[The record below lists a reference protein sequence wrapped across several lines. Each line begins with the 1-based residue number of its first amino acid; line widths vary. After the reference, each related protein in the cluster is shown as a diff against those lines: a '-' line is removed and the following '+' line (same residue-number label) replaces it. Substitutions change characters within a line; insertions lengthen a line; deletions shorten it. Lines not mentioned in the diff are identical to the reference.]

1 MRDQTIR
8 RCADVIIS
16 SAALLMLSPL
26 LAAIAVACRLQDGGP
41 ALYRANRIGRQ
52 GKPFQLLK
60 FRSMRV
66 GADRQGP
73 GITTAG
79 DSRVTPLGRWLRS
92 TKLDELPQL
101 INVLRGEMSL
111 VGPRPED
118 PRYVAIYS
126 AEQRR
131 VLDYPPGLTGAA
143 SLEFSD
149 EESQLQGDDW
159 EQSYRSRILPA
170 KLDLDLQYLQ
180 RRTLGSDALL
190 IARTAMRVV
199 TPRRAA

>member
-1 MRDQTIR
+1 MRDQAIR
-8 RCADVIIS
+8 RCADVLL
-16 SAALLMLSPL
+16 SATALVILSPL
-26 LAAIAVACRLQDGGP
+26 MAAIALACRLQDGGP
-41 ALYRANRIGRQ
+41 AFYRACRIGRHGQ
-52 GKPFQLLK
+52 PFRLLK
-60 FRSMRV
+60 FRSMYV
-66 GADRQGP
+66 DADRSGP

-79 DSRVTPLGRWLRS
+79 DSRITPLGKWLRN

-126 AEQRR
+126 DEQRR
-131 VLDYPPGLTGAA
+131 VLDVPPGLTGAA
-143 SLEFSD
+143 SLEFSR

-159 EQSYRSRILPA
+159 EESYRSRILPA
-170 KLDLDLQYLQ
+170 KLDLDLRYLEQ
-180 RRTLGSDALL
+180 RTLRSDAVI

>member
-1 MRDQTIR
+1 MHDQTIR

-16 SAALLMLSPL
+16 GVALLMLSPL
-26 LAAIAVACRLQDGGP
+26 LATIAVACRLQDGGP

-60 FRSMRV
+60 FRSMYV

-79 DSRVTPLGRWLRS
+79 DTRVTPLGKWLRS

-149 EESQLQGDDW
+149 EESHLQGDDW
-159 EQSYRSRILPA
+159 EESYRSRILPA

-180 RRTLGSDALL
+180 RRTLRSDALL
-190 IARTAMRVV
+190 IARTAVRVV